1 MLFKDVL
8 MKKMSALTDFKIL
21 LVVFEGRSVFGPAQ
35 RVPGSERVNYEA
47 IVFFYF
53 EPNEMCR

>member
-8 MKKMSALTDFKIL
+8 MKKMSALTDFEIL

-47 IVFFYF
+47 IVFFLF
-53 EPNEMCR
+53 